1 MPTTSDEL
9 LINFRMPRDLKNQFQ
24 DTCRRNHSTMT
35 TELIRFVTH
44 YLAHNITEHPIKER
58 AFHTATPCYP
68 ATQEKVTKKGITLG
82 DTVDPKSGDQASH
95 QRKGTCPET
104 GLPLEFWS

>member
-1 MPTTSDEL
+1 
-9 LINFRMPRDLKNQFQ
+9 
-24 DTCRRNHSTMT
+24 MT

-44 YLAHNITEHPIKER
+44 YLAHNITERPIKER
-58 AFHTATPCYP
+58 AFHTANTCYP
-68 ATQEKVTKKGITLG
+68 ATQEKVTRKGLTLG
-82 DTVDPKSGDQASH
+82 DTVDPKRADQASH

>member
-1 MPTTSDEL
+1 
-9 LINFRMPRDLKNQFQ
+9 
-24 DTCRRNHSTMT
+24 MT

-58 AFHTATPCYP
+58 AFRTATNCAHPS
-68 ATQEKVTKKGITLG
+68 QEKMTKKGLMLGGTL
-82 DTVDPKSGDQASH
+82 DPKRGDQASH